1 MVIKASVHCGR
12 FIRGDYANSNNS
24 YCSSAYGSDNGS
36 GGADFWPGIKKS
48 LYNLY
53 TKNTIIDLQ
62 NRRGKT
68 VRGRKGY
75 VRD

>member
-1 MVIKASVHCGR
+1 MQGIFQKENTDKALKYGIYRHLPTYEKI
-12 FIRGDYANSNNS
+12 IR
-24 YCSSAYGSDNGS
+24 
-36 GGADFWPGIKKS
+36 
-48 LYNLY
+48 NLVSFY